1 MEYLFN
7 AEEPR
12 YELEQ
17 WPRHLRAAEEAWP
30 EAERDAESRK
40 RWNKLYNTVESF
52 LSQESP
58 VYRCWSKRVY
68 LWHQKPLGPL
78 HVAARYGLLGM
89 MQRYIS
95 HGINVDVL
103 DEDRWTPL
111 HYTCWDFGRNVGLKL
126 LVQHDAEVNALTEL
140 GQTPLTLLAAGSGPP
155 ELFQYLLNH
164 GAKPEVPDQE
174 GWTCLHFSATN
185 RNLEL
190 CKILLGRST
199 VDVNA
204 RNSDG
209 DTPLHLLFR
218 FPNASPELVKLLLD
232 HGANVNEQNQESQGP
247 LFAASLVGNVTATR
261 MLLDYNA
268 DINDDENV
276 FGRTALHAA
285 VEASNLE
292 LVKLLIGKGADVY
305 RQDKKGRDC
314 FAIAA
319 DENQVDIIDFLLE
332 TWKSQGATTL
342 HLLTKDLDGD
352 TPLHRSALKGSEK
365 AVDSLLR
372 AGDAATMCS
381 LCNHNN
387 ATPLHMAASRG
398 HRQVVEII
406 LNHGANPRV
415 MDNLGKLPLDDAF
428 QGWKDDYQNTDFE
441 ETINLLAPRSRE
453 FAQIAGNLDFAIEKG
468 AVKFIELL
476 DRPYESMDIHGWTS
490 IILAVECGHY
500 EVANALS
507 RNVQLSN
514 IEASDSETRATSGCP
529 PSRWTT
535 GAMNT
540 RLSISESGLEVTYP
554 DGKLLPKRNY
564 VASTHGAQTQRV
576 LHATIA

>member
-1 MEYLFN
+1 
-7 AEEPR
+7 
-12 YELEQ
+12 
-17 WPRHLRAAEEAWP
+17 
-30 EAERDAESRK
+30 
-40 RWNKLYNTVESF
+40 
-52 LSQESP
+52 
-58 VYRCWSKRVY
+58 
-68 LWHQKPLGPL
+68 
-78 HVAARYGLLGM
+78 M

-95 HGINVDVL
+95 HGINGDVL
-103 DEDRWTPL
+103 DEERWTPL
-111 HYTCWDFGRNVGLKL
+111 HYTCWDSDKNIGLKL

-140 GQTPLTLLAAGSGPP
+140 GQTPLISLAAGSGSP

-164 GAKPEVPDQE
+164 GARPEVLDQE
-174 GWTCLHFSATN
+174 GWTCLHFNAIN

-209 DTPLHLLFR
+209 DTPLYLLFR

-314 FAIAA
+314 FAVAA
-319 DENQVDIIDFLLE
+319 DENQVEIIDFLLE
-332 TWKSQGATTL
+332 TWKSQGATTM
-342 HLLTKDLDGD
+342 HLITEDLDGD

-365 AVDSLLR
+365 AVDILLK

-381 LCNHNN
+381 LCNHHN
-387 ATPLHMAASRG
+387 ATPLHMAASKG

-406 LNHGANPRV
+406 LNHGANPRA
-415 MDNLGKLPLDDAF
+415 MDNMGKLPLDHAF

-453 FAQIAGNLDFAIEKG
+453 LAQIAGNHDFAIEKG
-468 AVKFIELL
+468 AVHFIELL
-476 DRPYESMDIHGWTS
+476 DTSYESMDIHGWTP
-490 IILAVECGHY
+490 IMLAEECGHY
-500 EVANALS
+500 EVANALL

-514 IEASDSETRATSGCP
+514 IEASDSERRATSVCY

-535 GAMNT
+535 AAMNT
-540 RLSISESGLEVTYP
+540 RLSISESGLEVKITLPQLMAHRPRESFTLRSYEYASRQSSSC
-554 DGKLLPKRNY
+554 GTRYVLL
-564 VASTHGAQTQRV
+564 
-576 LHATIA
+576 